1 MKSKIC
7 LVVQRFGREVNGGAE
22 LQCLEMAERL
32 CARYREVHVLTTR
45 AVDYMTWENAFP
57 PGEERTGR
65 VHVHRFS
72 VKHTRN
78 QKEFNEINARFLS
91 AGLTPEEEH
100 AWLDRQGPVVP
111 DLIRYIRKTKDEFD
125 AFVFFTYLYYP
136 TVMGIREA
144 GEKAVLVPE
153 AHDEPFLNMRMF
165 ERVFRTPRFFLFN
178 TEEEKELVFQKFPGL
193 KASYEIGGFG
203 ITPLEKAD
211 ARAFH
216 KKHGPGRFLL
226 YAGRI
231 DESKNCHV
239 LFRYFQ
245 EYKKRNRNDLRLVLL
260 GKSVIPVPADKD
272 IVCLG
277 FVEEREKWDAVAAAD
292 IFVMPSAYESLSIA
306 VLEAMS
312 LSVPV
317 IVNGACSVLRG
328 HCLKSNG
335 ALYYR
340 NYPEFEGVVN
350 YILEHPQ
357 VTGQLCRNAKV
368 YVEEEYDWNRIMDRL
383 CSLIER
389 I

>member
-1 MKSKIC
+1 MKNKIC

-22 LQCLEMAERL
+22 LQCLEMAKRL
-32 CARYREVHVLTTR
+32 CLRYQEVHVLTTR
-45 AVDYMTWENAFP
+45 AVDYMTWENVCP
-57 PGEERTGR
+57 RKEEMAGR

-78 QKEFNEINARFLS
+78 QKEFDAINARFLS
-91 AGLTPEEEH
+91 SGLRPREEY
-100 AWLDRQGPVVP
+100 AWLYRQGPVVP
-111 DLIRYIRKTKDEFD
+111 DLIRYIRKRKDEFD

-136 TVMGIREA
+136 TVMGIREV
-144 GEKAVLVPE
+144 GNKAILVPE

-178 TEEEKELVFQKFPGL
+178 TEEEKELVYKKFPGL
-193 KASYEIGGFG
+193 KATYEIGGFG
-203 ITPLEKAD
+203 ITPPQTTD
-211 ARAFH
+211 ARTFK

-245 EYKKRNRNDLRLVLL
+245 EYKKRNKNDLRLVLL
-260 GKSVIPVPADKD
+260 GKSVIPVPKDKD

-277 FVEEREKWDAVAAAD
+277 FVEEQEKWNAMAAAD
-292 IFVMPSAYESLSIA
+292 IFVMPSVYESLSIA

-317 IVNGACSVLRG
+317 VVNGACSVLKG
-328 HCLKSNG
+328 HCLKSGG
-335 ALYYR
+335 ALYYQ
-340 NYPEFEGVVN
+340 NYFEFEGVVN
-350 YILEHPQ
+350 YLLDHPQ
-357 VTGQLCRNAKV
+357 ITGQLCRNAKA
-368 YVEEEYDWNRIMDRL
+368 YVQEAYDWNRIMDRL
-383 CSLIER
+383 CDLIER

>member
-7 LVVQRFGREVNGGAE
+7 LVVQRFGRKVNGGAE
-22 LQCLEMAERL
+22 LQCLEMAKRL
-32 CARYREVHVLTTR
+32 CCRYREVHVLTTK
-45 AVDYMTWENAFP
+45 AVDYMTWEDACSCK
-57 PGEERTGR
+57 EETIGR
-65 VHVHRFS
+65 IHVHRFS

-78 QKEFNEINARFLS
+78 QNAFNAINARFLS
-91 AGLTPEEEH
+91 AGLTPEEEYL
-100 AWLDRQGPVVP
+100 WLDRQGPVVP
-111 DLIRYIRKTKDEFD
+111 ELIRYIKKNKDTYD

-136 TVMGIREA
+136 TVMGIPEV
-144 GEKAVLVPE
+144 GKKAVLIPE
-153 AHDEPFLNMRMF
+153 AHDEPFLKMKMMGK
-165 ERVFRTPRFFLFN
+165 VFHAPRFFLFN
-178 TEEEKELVFQKFPGL
+178 TEEEKELVYHTFPDL
-193 KASYEIGGFG
+193 KASYAIGGFG
-203 ITPLEKAD
+203 IKPPEMTD
-211 ARAFH
+211 AAGFR
-216 KKHGPGRFLL
+216 KKYQTGRFLL

-245 EYKKRNRNDLRLVLL
+245 EYKKRNKCDLKLVLL

-272 IVCLG
+272 ILYLG
-277 FVEEREKWDAVAAAD
+277 FVDEQTKWNAMAAAD
-292 IFVMPSAYESLSIA
+292 LFVMPSVFESLSIA

-317 IVNGACSVLRG
+317 VVNGACSVLKG

-340 NYPEFEGVVN
+340 DYFEFEGAVN
-350 YILEHPQ
+350 YILDHPQ
-357 VTGQLCRNAKV
+357 AAGQLCRNAKA
-368 YVEEEYDWNRIMDRL
+368 YVQEVCGWDRIMDRL